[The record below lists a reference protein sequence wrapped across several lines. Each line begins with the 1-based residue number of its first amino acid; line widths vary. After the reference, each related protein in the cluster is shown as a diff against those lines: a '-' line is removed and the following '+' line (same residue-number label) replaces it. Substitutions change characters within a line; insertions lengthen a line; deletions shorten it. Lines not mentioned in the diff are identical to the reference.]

1 MCVVYYWSAASMFS
15 SHQGCEVRIEGEKKQ
30 ADATTTVVNGSG
42 VLCDGGRKDDA
53 KIGP

>member
-1 MCVVYYWSAASMFS
+1 MCVVYYWSVASMFS
-15 SHQGCEVRIEGEKKQ
+15 SHQGREVRIEGEKL

-53 KIGP
+53 KKGP